1 MQEFCLLLEKFREI
15 QYICF
20 FKTYFLENGN
30 GTAKNGSS
38 GDDNGLKRKPAE
50 DDDDDIII
58 EVPAKKAK
66 TVAPAAI
73 EEDQDIVCLE

>member
-1 MQEFCLLLEKFREI
+1 M
-15 QYICF
+15 
-20 FKTYFLENGN
+20 
-30 GTAKNGSS
+30 
-38 GDDNGLKRKPAE
+38 KRKPAE

-66 TVAPAAI
+66 IVAPAAI